1 MKRGAIT
8 IEPNRITVT
17 LSPEGTVRMTAEE
30 IASIFHVTAARI
42 ERHIKKI
49 FAEHELD
56 EHEVRTEQV
65 KMHGGKRYLAD
76 YYNLD
81 MIIALCFRIDS
92 YPSKAFRQWIG
103 EQIVRSLKTKP
114 IAPII
119 LQIRT
124 HAGGAN

>member
-8 IEPNRITVT
+8 IEPNRITVA
-17 LSPEGTVRMTAEE
+17 LSPEGTVCMTAEE

-42 ERHIKKI
+42 EWHINKI

-56 EHEVRTEQV
+56 ENEVRTKQV
-65 KMHGGKRYLAD
+65 KIHGGKQYLVE

-92 YPSKAFRQWIG
+92 YPSKAFRQWIR

-124 HAGGAN
+124 QAGGVN